1 MKDAKVVP
9 FEPRPARPREER
21 VERAVERQVD
31 DLVEICKAMS
41 TGDGLEEV
49 IAKWL
54 GRIRI
59 DPDCE
64 RPTPAE
70 LVYRVGPAN
79 DGVVFATPERAR
91 YVANL
96 HDAFGSKTWGEFR
109 SRIPAEEWEQLAQG
123 FDEVPGPD
131 EPFEFEAVPGYCDG
145 DWPPWLQ
152 KEIVR
157 VLPPPLV
164 RKYAEASMTLING
177 VYFHIRQEDL
187 PELLRKLESR
197 GIRATHEPDLQ
208 FQ

>member
-1 MKDAKVVP
+1 MKDAKVLP
-9 FEPRPARPREER
+9 FEPRPTRPLEER
-21 VERAVERQVD
+21 VERAVDRQVAD
-31 DLVEICKAMS
+31 AVEICKAMS
-41 TGDGLEEV
+41 TGENLEEV
-49 IAKWL
+49 RAKWL

-59 DPDCE
+59 EPDRE

-70 LVYRVGPAN
+70 VVYRVGPAN

-91 YVANL
+91 YVADL
-96 HDAFGSKTWGEFR
+96 HDAFDSKTWGEFR

-123 FDEVPGPD
+123 FDEPPRPGKRSKSEDVPG
-131 EPFEFEAVPGYCDG
+131 FCDG

-152 KEIVR
+152 KEIHH

-164 RKYAEASMTLING
+164 LKYAKASMTLING

-187 PELLRKLESR
+187 PGLLSELESR
-197 GIRATHEPDLQ
+197 GIRAIHEPDLD

>member
-1 MKDAKVVP
+1 MKRTKVAP

-21 VERAVERQVD
+21 VERAVKRQVD
-31 DLVEICKAMS
+31 DVVEICKAMS
-41 TGDGLEEV
+41 TGEGLEEV
-49 IAKWL
+49 FAKWL

-59 DPDCE
+59 DPFRE

-96 HDAFGSKTWGEFR
+96 HDAFDSKTWGEFR
-109 SRIPAEEWEQLAQG
+109 SRIPAEEWEQLEKG
-123 FDEVPGPD
+123 FDEVPGPKKR
-131 EPFEFEAVPGYCDG
+131 FKAEAVPGFCDG

-152 KEIVR
+152 KEILQ

-164 RKYAEASMTLING
+164 RKYAEAMMTSING
-177 VYFHIRQEDL
+177 VYFHIKQGDL
-187 PELLRKLESR
+187 PELLRELESR
-197 GIRATHEPDLQ
+197 GIRAVHEPDLE
-208 FQ
+208 FH

>member
-9 FEPRPARPREER
+9 FEPRAPRPPEER

-31 DLVEICKAMS
+31 DAVEICKAMS
-41 TGDGLEEV
+41 TGKGLEEV
-49 IAKWL
+49 YAKWI

-59 DPDCE
+59 DPLRE

-79 DGVVFATPERAR
+79 DGVVFTTPERAR

-96 HDAFGSKTWGEFR
+96 HDAFDSKTWGEFR
-109 SRIPAEEWEQLAQG
+109 SRIPAEEWERLAEG
-123 FDEVPGPD
+123 FEEVPGPD
-131 EPFEFEAVPGYCDG
+131 EPFDSQGVPGFCDG

-152 KEIVR
+152 KEILH

-164 RKYAEASMTLING
+164 LKYAEASVTLING
-177 VYFHIRQEDL
+177 VYFHIKQEDL
-187 PELLRKLESR
+187 PELLRELESR
-197 GIRATHEPDLQ
+197 GIRATHESDLQ

>member
-9 FEPRPARPREER
+9 FEPRPARPLGER
-21 VERAVERQVD
+21 VERVMERQVD
-31 DLVEICKAMS
+31 DTVEICKAMS
-41 TGDGLEEV
+41 TGEGLEELY
-49 IAKWL
+49 AKWI

-59 DPDCE
+59 DPLRE

-96 HDAFGSKTWGEFR
+96 HDAFDSKTWGEFR
-109 SRIPAEEWEQLAQG
+109 SRIPAEEWAQLAKG
-123 FDEVPGPD
+123 FNKPPRPGKRFKSEDVPG
-131 EPFEFEAVPGYCDG
+131 FCDG

-152 KEIVR
+152 KEIAR

-164 RKYAEASMTLING
+164 LKYAKASMTLING
-177 VYFHIRQEDL
+177 VYFHIKQEDL
-187 PELLRKLESR
+187 PELLRELELR
-197 GIRATHEPDLQ
+197 GIRAMHEPDLE

>member
-1 MKDAKVVP
+1 
-9 FEPRPARPREER
+9 
-21 VERAVERQVD
+21 
-31 DLVEICKAMS
+31 MS
-41 TGDGLEEV
+41 TGEGLEEV
-49 IAKWL
+49 YAKWI

-59 DPDCE
+59 DPLRE

-96 HDAFGSKTWGEFR
+96 HDAFDSKTWGEFR

-123 FDEVPGPD
+123 FDEPPRPGKRFKSEDVPG
-131 EPFEFEAVPGYCDG
+131 FCDG

-152 KEIVR
+152 KEIVQ

-164 RKYAEASMTLING
+164 LKYAEASMTLING

-187 PELLRKLESR
+187 PELLRELESR
-197 GIRATHEPDLQ
+197 GIRATHEPDLE

>member
-9 FEPRPARPREER
+9 FEPRPARPLEER

-31 DLVEICKAMS
+31 DVVEICKAMS
-41 TGDGLEEV
+41 TGEGLEEV
-49 IAKWL
+49 YAKWI

-59 DPDCE
+59 DPLRE
-64 RPTPAE
+64 RPTPTE
-70 LVYRVGPAN
+70 LYYRVGPAN
-79 DGVVFATPERAR
+79 DGVVFATPERAC

-96 HDAFGSKTWGEFR
+96 HDAFDSKTWGEFR
-109 SRIPAEEWEQLAQG
+109 SRIPAEEWERLAQG
-123 FDEVPGPD
+123 FDKPPRPGKRFKSEDVPG
-131 EPFEFEAVPGYCDG
+131 FCDG

-152 KEIVR
+152 KEILH

-164 RKYAEASMTLING
+164 LRYAEASMTLING

-187 PELLRKLESR
+187 PELLRDLESR
-197 GIRATHEPDLQ
+197 GIRATLEPDLE